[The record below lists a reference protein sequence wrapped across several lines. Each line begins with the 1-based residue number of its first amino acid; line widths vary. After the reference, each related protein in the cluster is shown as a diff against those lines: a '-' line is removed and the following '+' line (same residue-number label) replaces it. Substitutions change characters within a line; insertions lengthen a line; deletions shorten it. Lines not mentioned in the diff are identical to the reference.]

1 MNNSNFATLQHK
13 SDSFFCDLINEVFC
27 VTLKL
32 ILDYMNLV
40 ITLFNTIIYY
50 LFVFRR
56 TKMIQLLRNL
66 KKQKT

>member
-13 SDSFFCDLINEVFC
+13 SDSFFCDLYEVFC

>member
-1 MNNSNFATLQHK
+1 MNNSNFATLQQK
-13 SDSFFCDLINEVFC
+13 SDSFFCDLNEVFC

>member
-13 SDSFFCDLINEVFC
+13 SDSFFGDLNEVFC

-32 ILDYMNLV
+32 ILDYMNLL

>member
-1 MNNSNFATLQHK
+1 MNNSNFATSQHK
-13 SDSFFCDLINEVFC
+13 SDSFFCDLNEVFC

>member
-13 SDSFFCDLINEVFC
+13 SDSFFCDLNEVFC

-50 LFVFRR
+50 FFVFRR

>member
-13 SDSFFCDLINEVFC
+13 SDSFLCDLNEVFC